1 MKLKDIIEE
10 YISGDWGNED
20 FSPETPCAVYCVR
33 GADIVPISN
42 DQFNDIPLRYVSKRT
57 KDNKTLRAG
66 DLVIEK
72 SGGSPVQSTGRITY
86 ISQELID
93 SKQSVVCSNFCTS
106 IRIKD
111 SWNSKFIYYYWQ
123 YIYNS
128 GVFFNFEGKTSG
140 LKNLQFDNAIA
151 SIDIPEYTLE
161 QQTEIADI
169 LSKLESK
176 MTVNREINRNL
187 EAMTRQLYDYWFV
200 QFDFPDENGC
210 PYKSSGGRMVWNE
223 KLSQFIPECW
233 NVKSVGE
240 IASLNKS
247 SLSKK
252 DSLEELLY
260 LDTSNLTLN
269 HIDSLQVVKRSEAP
283 SRAQRRVAINTILYS
298 TVRPRLKHFGI
309 ICSPEN
315 NLIASTGFCTINA
328 NLLRDSISLYLFLT
342 QETIINKL
350 GDIADTA
357 VSSYP
362 SIGPTDIESLYICYG
377 PDSLMDLFYQ
387 RTSSTFIS
395 IEKNEQEIKYL
406 QDERDELL
414 PLLMNGQVSVMP
426 PEVNCDLYFARC
438 HTFINFEYVILP
450 LYAADGFFK
459 HSST

>member
-140 LKNLQFDNAIA
+140 LKNLQFDNAIS

-187 EAMTRQLYDYWFV
+187 EAMARQLYDYWFV
-200 QFDFPDENGC
+200 QFDFPDENGR
-210 PYKSSGGRMVWNE
+210 PYKSSGGKMVWNE
-223 KLSQFIPECW
+223 KLKRKIPEGW
-233 NVKSVGE
+233 YAALMKDFLVIGNGKDHKDLETGIYPVYGSGGLMRYVNDFLFSGESVLLPRKG
-240 IASLNKS
+240 
-247 SLSKK
+247 SLSNFMYVNEPFWTVDTMFYTKEK
-252 DSLEELLY
+252 LKGAAKYIYYSMRYVDITRYDSGTGVPSM
-260 LDTSNLTLN
+260 TSISYYAMPFVKPTNDIVKLFDEILSPWIAQIKRNEVQIKNLT
-269 HIDSLQVVKRSEAP
+269 K
-283 SRAQRRVAINTILYS
+283 QRD
-298 TVRPRLKHFGI
+298 K
-309 ICSPEN
+309 
-315 NLIASTGFCTINA
+315 
-328 NLLRDSISLYLFLT
+328 
-342 QETIINKL
+342 
-350 GDIADTA
+350 
-357 VSSYP
+357 
-362 SIGPTDIESLYICYG
+362 
-377 PDSLMDLFYQ
+377 
-387 RTSSTFIS
+387 
-395 IEKNEQEIKYL
+395 
-406 QDERDELL
+406 LL
-414 PLLMNGQVSVMP
+414 PMLMNGQVSVMP
-426 PEVNCDLYFARC
+426 SEVNCDLS
-438 HTFINFEYVILP
+438 H
-450 LYAADGFFK
+450 D
-459 HSST
+459 

>member
-426 PEVNCDLYFARC
+426 PEVNCDLS
-438 HTFINFEYVILP
+438 H
-450 LYAADGFFK
+450 D
-459 HSST
+459 

>member
-42 DQFNDIPLRYVSKRT
+42 DQFNDIPLRYISKRA
-57 KDNKTLRAG
+57 KGNKTLRAG

-111 SWNSKFIYYYWQ
+111 SWNSKFVYYYWQ

-200 QFDFPDENGC
+200 QFDFPNENGRL
-210 PYKSSGGRMVWNE
+210 YKSSGGKMVWNE
-223 KLSQFIPECW
+223 KLKRDIPDGW
-233 NVKSVGE
+233 NVLSIGE
-240 IASLNKS
+240 ILDKYPATKRF
-247 SLSKK
+247 
-252 DSLEELLY
+252 
-260 LDTSNLTLN
+260 DTSEYLN
-269 HIDSLQVVKRSEAP
+269 DGLHPIIDQGESFIVGYTNETENVLQRHPAVLFGDHSTRVKYIDFPFGRGADGT
-283 SRAQRRVAINTILYS
+283 QILYS
-298 TVRPRLKHFGI
+298 KLKQI
-309 ICSPEN
+309 SPWY
-315 NLIASTGFCTINA
+315 
-328 NLLRDSISLYLFLT
+328 LYLFISSL
-342 QETIINKL
+342 QIPNPGYSRHFKYLKEIPII
-350 GDIADTA
+350 I
-357 VSSYP
+357 P
-362 SIGPTDIESLYICYG
+362 S
-377 PDSLMDLFYQ
+377 
-387 RTSSTFIS
+387 
-395 IEKNEQEIKYL
+395 QEIGDSFAQLVSPIFNDWTKNVFGNNQL
-406 QDERDELL
+406 MKQRDELL
-414 PLLMNGQVSVMP
+414 PLLMNGQVAVMP
-426 PEVNCDLYFARC
+426 PEVNCDLS
-438 HTFINFEYVILP
+438 H
-450 LYAADGFFK
+450 D
-459 HSST
+459 

>member
-42 DQFNDIPLRYVSKRT
+42 DQFNDIPLRYISKRA
-57 KDNKTLRAG
+57 KGNKTLRAG

-111 SWNSKFIYYYWQ
+111 SWNSKFVYYYWQ

-187 EAMTRQLYDYWFV
+187 EAMARQLYDYWFV
-200 QFDFPDENGC
+200 QFDFPDENGK
-210 PYKSSGGRMVWNE
+210 PYKSSGGKMVLNE
-223 KLSQFIPECW
+223 KLKREIPEKW
-233 NVKSVGE
+233 DAALMKDFLIIGNGKDHKDLETGIYPVYGSGGLMRYVNNFLFSGESVLLPRKG
-240 IASLNKS
+240 
-247 SLSKK
+247 SLSNFMYVNEPFWTVDTMFYTKEK
-252 DSLEELLY
+252 LKGAAKYIYYSMRYVDITRYDSG
-260 LDTSNLTLN
+260 TG
-269 HIDSLQVVKRSEAP
+269 VP
-283 SRAQRRVAINTILYS
+283 SMT
-298 TVRPRLKHFGI
+298 
-309 ICSPEN
+309 
-315 NLIASTGFCTINA
+315 
-328 NLLRDSISLYLFLT
+328 SISYYAMPFAKPTNDIIKLFDEILAPWIAQIKRNEVQIKILT
-342 QETIINKL
+342 DQ
-350 GDIADTA
+350 
-357 VSSYP
+357 
-362 SIGPTDIESLYICYG
+362 
-377 PDSLMDLFYQ
+377 
-387 RTSSTFIS
+387 
-395 IEKNEQEIKYL
+395 
-406 QDERDELL
+406 RDELL

-426 PEVNCDLYFARC
+426 LEVNCDLS
-438 HTFINFEYVILP
+438 H
-450 LYAADGFFK
+450 D
-459 HSST
+459 